1 MADEGTERVEDLEVV
16 DDHNSMVFS
25 GYGVLAVPINS
36 QWPWQH
42 VQVLS
47 KPKPDQIPGGN
58 EFLLLEEEL
67 LAMDGCQERES

>member
-36 QWPWQH
+36 Q
-42 VQVLS
+42 
-47 KPKPDQIPGGN
+47 
-58 EFLLLEEEL
+58 
-67 LAMDGCQERES
+67 